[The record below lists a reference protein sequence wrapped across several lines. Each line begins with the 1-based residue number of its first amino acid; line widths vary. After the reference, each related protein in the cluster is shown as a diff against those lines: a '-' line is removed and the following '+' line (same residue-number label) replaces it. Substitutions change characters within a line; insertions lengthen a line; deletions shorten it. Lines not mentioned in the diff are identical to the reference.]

1 MGKKDWKNTLSGVF
15 DVIGEVLA
23 VVYVVVFALLLIDA
37 QWPFLSNVD
46 WLYAVFK
53 GIWTYGAFV
62 IAAIV
67 GLEAMVK
74 RNFLLFLIFAA
85 LLVVCVIFIF
95 FPGTYES
102 LFNFLPSN
110 SKYGNFHNKSGI
122 SLDMPLFCA
131 GAVICP
137 RGSTKAPN
145 LRGAASRGGRRC
157 SLR

>member
-1 MGKKDWKNTLSGVF
+1 MNMALSLLRKRTPDENLAAGLDKRRARAYNRGTKRKEVLFMGKKDWKNTLSGVF

-62 IAAIV
+62 IAAVV

-95 FPGTYES
+95 FPGTYEN
-102 LFNFLPSN
+102 LLNFIPS
-110 SKYGNFHNKSGI
+110 K
-122 SLDMPLFCA
+122 
-131 GAVICP
+131 
-137 RGSTKAPN
+137 
-145 LRGAASRGGRRC
+145 
-157 SLR
+157 

>member
-1 MGKKDWKNTLSGVF
+1 MKIWRRGLTSGVRTHIIGARSARRCFLWVKKMKNTLSGVF

-62 IAAIV
+62 IAAVV

-95 FPGTYES
+95 FPGTYEN
-102 LFNFLPSN
+102 LLNFIPS
-110 SKYGNFHNKSGI
+110 K
-122 SLDMPLFCA
+122 
-131 GAVICP
+131 
-137 RGSTKAPN
+137 
-145 LRGAASRGGRRC
+145 
-157 SLR
+157 

>member
-1 MGKKDWKNTLSGVF
+1 MKIWRQGLTSGVR
-15 DVIGEVLA
+15 VHIIGERSA
-23 VVYVVVFALLLIDA
+23 RRC
-37 QWPFLSNVD
+37 FLWVKKIGRIRSR
-46 WLYAVFK
+46 ACSTSSARCSPSCIK

-102 LFNFLPSN
+102 LLNFLPS
-110 SKYGNFHNKSGI
+110 K
-122 SLDMPLFCA
+122 
-131 GAVICP
+131 
-137 RGSTKAPN
+137 
-145 LRGAASRGGRRC
+145 
-157 SLR
+157 

>member
-1 MGKKDWKNTLSGVF
+1 MF

-102 LFNFLPSN
+102 LLNFLPS
-110 SKYGNFHNKSGI
+110 K
-122 SLDMPLFCA
+122 
-131 GAVICP
+131 
-137 RGSTKAPN
+137 
-145 LRGAASRGGRRC
+145 
-157 SLR
+157 

>member
-15 DVIGEVLA
+15 DLIGEVLA

-53 GIWTYGAFV
+53 GIWIYGAVV
-62 IAAIV
+62 IAAVV

-85 LLVVCVIFIF
+85 LLAVCIIFIF

-102 LFNFLPSN
+102 LLNFLPS
-110 SKYGNFHNKSGI
+110 K
-122 SLDMPLFCA
+122 
-131 GAVICP
+131 
-137 RGSTKAPN
+137 
-145 LRGAASRGGRRC
+145 
-157 SLR
+157 

>member
-1 MGKKDWKNTLSGVF
+1 MTSGARVHIIGERSARRCFLWVKK
-15 DVIGEVLA
+15 IGRIRSRAEVLA

-62 IAAIV
+62 IAAVV

-95 FPGTYES
+95 FPGTYEN
-102 LFNFLPSN
+102 LLNFIPS
-110 SKYGNFHNKSGI
+110 K
-122 SLDMPLFCA
+122 
-131 GAVICP
+131 
-137 RGSTKAPN
+137 
-145 LRGAASRGGRRC
+145 
-157 SLR
+157 

>member
-1 MGKKDWKNTLSGVF
+1 MNMALPLLSGSTPDENLAAGLDKRRVHAYNRGTKRKEVLFMGKKDWKNTLSGVF

-37 QWPFLSNVD
+37 QWPFLGNVD

-62 IAAIV
+62 IAAVV

-95 FPGTYES
+95 FPGTYEN
-102 LFNFLPSN
+102 LLNFIPS
-110 SKYGNFHNKSGI
+110 K
-122 SLDMPLFCA
+122 
-131 GAVICP
+131 
-137 RGSTKAPN
+137 
-145 LRGAASRGGRRC
+145 
-157 SLR
+157 